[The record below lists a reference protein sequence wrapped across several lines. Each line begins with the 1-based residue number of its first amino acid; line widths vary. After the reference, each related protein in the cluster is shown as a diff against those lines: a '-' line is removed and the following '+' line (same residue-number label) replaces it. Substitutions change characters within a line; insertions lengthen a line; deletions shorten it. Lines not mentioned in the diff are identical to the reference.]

1 MNMKMPDQCNEM
13 ECPNITQ
20 WVTPRGVN
28 DTAADMKNFQH
39 EEMKETLAE
48 LDTNLDVFK
57 MYEDALIAKE
67 KEAANMTDALFPE
80 IDKMIEE
87 IEKDTGT
94 TPVVR
99 MLDTTDEV
107 ILKEVEDTD
116 ANAIDAGQDSQI
128 EDTEA
133 DAVTEIDQTAP
144 TAALETIENLS
155 EDDTGVVG
163 EDSTNLEDKDEGMGM
178 MTWIMIIGGAV
189 LLLALIAG
197 AIHVI

>member
-1 MNMKMPDQCNEM
+1 MKMPDQCNEM

-39 EEMKETLAE
+39 EEMKETLKE